1 MTQDAS
7 EESISHITT
16 PSELSPAQKSAFES
30 LYLQLR
36 KIARRELGSRPR
48 TLLDTTALVNEAYLK
63 IYGSNN
69 AVAERDSF
77 LGLAAKAMRCVL
89 IDHVRSA
96 LADKRGGGQIH
107 VTLTSHDIDDDSHQQ
122 IDLLE
127 IENGLKALEKLDPR
141 LVTVVECHFFAGM
154 EFAEI
159 ARHLDLTE
167 RTIQRDWRRARAFL
181 QARIQQH

>member
-7 EESISHITT
+7 EEQPSHITT
-16 PSELSPAQKSAFES
+16 PPELPLVHKPAFES

-36 KIARRELGSRPR
+36 KIARRELGARPR

-63 IYGSNN
+63 IYGTNN
-69 AVAERDSF
+69 AVIERDSF

-89 IDHVRSA
+89 IDHVRSS

-107 VTLTSHDIDDDSHQQ
+107 ITLTSHDIDDDSHEQ

-127 IENGLKALEKLDPR
+127 IENGLKALERLDPR
-141 LVTVVECHFFAGM
+141 LVTVVECRFFAGM

-181 QARIQQH
+181 QARIQRH

>member
-1 MTQDAS
+1 MTHDDAD
-7 EESISHITT
+7 EELINITV
-16 PSELSPAQKSAFES
+16 PAEIDSAQKPAFES
-30 LYLQLR
+30 LYYQLR
-36 KIARRELGSRPR
+36 KIARRELGGRPR

-63 IYGSNN
+63 IYGNKN
-69 AVAERDSF
+69 IVEERESF

-89 IDHVRSA
+89 IDHVRSN

-107 VTLTSHDIDDDSHQQ
+107 VTLGSHDISDDGHQQ

-154 EFAEI
+154 EFQEI
-159 ARHLDLTE
+159 ARHLDLNE

-181 QARIQQH
+181 QARIQQ